1 MSMQGQHSPLSIN
14 VLCALLQNS
23 GLTINTDAVVLMG
36 SSTSVSDYTAGTLI
50 ANTVLS
56 DITASIKLAYGLLT
70 KASITQT
77 VYNNLINI
85 GSSSI
90 PILGNSKPST
100 YTNTDY
106 TSELTS
112 YGFLR
117 LLALQAYNEFYYNT
131 GSYPDF
137 LNSFSICEIFKQ
149 QQNSTIAS
157 LVNSVD
163 YLKGIYSNMNDL
175 ITSDIAGVN
184 MSTVYWGQDL
194 IASGKVIDLKNID
207 KFGSPY
213 VLLKTLQS
221 YNAVT
226 KAIGVALLASDL
238 TTSEVN
244 DLLNNSTITLDQ
256 EKKLYNAFTLIK
268 NTDLTDVLVILNVQT
283 LNLDSLADVLNPQKL
298 FPYSYQSLTVP
309 LYNTNSNIS
318 NSKIYYLIYQDNGIN
333 SRIINNYKDYLSGI
347 LPTDI
352 GTACGAFSMSMQQ
365 IKNISNMNIEK
376 FAQVVTNLEVTV
388 GLTVNGTSSPNNN
401 QVLNT
406 MISQLALG
414 SGTNGTYTMCDFFGA
429 ISGVPYD
436 LSKIKGLI
444 NQLPTDNLQVI
455 YDNIKTLLTSQG
467 PYTSLQSLIDQANTE
482 IANIQTKFTS
492 ISQELNTLYNSL
504 GKQLLI
510 EKNAR
515 KLALTTTID
524 STSLDVYTFVN
535 NVERYAEDTN
545 PYQSAQVLE
554 KICDLTTNGGQSIVA
569 LMREVRNAKRLGF
582 AGGVLDN
589 NISNEIPVESTNG
602 LGFEKIT
609 GEAQTPGS
617 FSGSLETNLIPQN
630 LDIFHI
636 SSTLLPAVVTPDQAI
651 DDVVKCNCDCWDIL

>member
-1 MSMQGQHSPLSIN
+1 MSMQGKHSPLSVN

-23 GLTINTDAVVLMG
+23 GLTINANATALMG
-36 SSTSVSDYTAGTLI
+36 SSTSTSNYSAGTLVLDTI
-50 ANTVLS
+50 LS
-56 DITASIKLAYGLLT
+56 DITSSIKLAYDLLT
-70 KASITQT
+70 ATSITQT
-77 VYNNLINI
+77 TYDNLISI

-90 PILGNSKPST
+90 PILGNSKPSS
-100 YTNTDY
+100 YTDAY
-106 TSELTS
+106 TGELTS

-117 LLALQAYNEFYYNT
+117 LLALQAYTEFNYGT
-131 GSYPDF
+131 GTYPEF
-137 LNSFSICEIFKQ
+137 INSFSLCETFKQ
-149 QQNSTIAS
+149 QQNATIAS
-157 LVNSVD
+157 LINSKD

-175 ITSDIAGVN
+175 TTSDITGVN
-184 MSTVYWGQDL
+184 LATVYWGQDL

-213 VLLKTLQS
+213 ILLKTLQS

-226 KAIGVALLASDL
+226 KAIGIALLASDL
-238 TTSEVN
+238 TTTEIN
-244 DLLNNSTITLDQ
+244 DLLSNSTATLGQ

-268 NTDLTDVLVILNVQT
+268 GTDLTDVLVILNVQT
-283 LNLDSLADVLNPQKL
+283 KNLDSLADVLNPQKL
-298 FPYSYQSLTVP
+298 FPNSYKSLTVP
-309 LYNTNSNIS
+309 SYNTNPNIA
-318 NSKIYYLIYQDNGIN
+318 NSKIYYLIYQNDGID
-333 SRIINNYKDYLSGI
+333 SHIVSDYKDYLGGI

-352 GTACGAFSMSMQQ
+352 GIACGAFSMAMQQ

-401 QVLNT
+401 DVLDT
-406 MISQLALG
+406 MIAQLALG
-414 SGTNGTYTMCDFFGA
+414 SGVNGTYTMCDFFGA
-429 ISGVPYD
+429 MSGVPYN

-444 NQLPTDNLQVI
+444 DQLTTASLQVI
-455 YDNIKTLLTSQG
+455 YSNIKTLLSGAG
-467 PYTSLQSLIDQANTE
+467 PYTTLQSLIDQANTE
-482 IANIQTKFTS
+482 IATIQTNFLS
-492 ISQELNTLYNSL
+492 ISQELNTLYNNL

-515 KLALTTTID
+515 TLALTSTID
-524 STSLDVYTFVN
+524 STSLDVYNFVN

-554 KICDLTTNGGQSIVA
+554 RICDLSTIGGQSIVA

-582 AGGVLDN
+582 AGGILDN
-589 NISNEIPVESTNG
+589 NIPNEIPVESTNG

-617 FSGSLETNLIPQN
+617 FAGSPETNLIPQN